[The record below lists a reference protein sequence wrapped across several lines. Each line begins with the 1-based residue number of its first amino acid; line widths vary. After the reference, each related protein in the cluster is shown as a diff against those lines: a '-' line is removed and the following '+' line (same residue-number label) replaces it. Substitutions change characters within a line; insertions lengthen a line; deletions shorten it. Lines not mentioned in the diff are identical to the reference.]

1 MREIRV
7 LNYLILLSKFLKL
20 LQTRTS
26 YISMYVCVY
35 IHTHTLIDTHTF
47 SQDMTVTQSVEV
59 TPFSIFETS
68 SIQPQVQVAI
78 IV

>member
-47 SQDMTVTQSVEV
+47 SQDMRVTQSVEV

>member
-7 LNYLILLSKFLKL
+7 LNYLILLSKFLKR

-35 IHTHTLIDTHTF
+35 THTHIDTHTF